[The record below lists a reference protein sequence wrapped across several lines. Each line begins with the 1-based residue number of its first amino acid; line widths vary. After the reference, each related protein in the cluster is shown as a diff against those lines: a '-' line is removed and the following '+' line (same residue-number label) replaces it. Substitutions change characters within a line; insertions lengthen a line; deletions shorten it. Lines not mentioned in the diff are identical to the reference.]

1 MMPENYELYISG
13 FYIVKAYISAPNYI
27 QICLKEADEI
37 GDNKERHEYKTR
49 FVSYIPELKSEE
61 EGFYGVEVTNVSYP
75 VSLIVD
81 KKRGVSLSDR
91 FQVRET
97 KKIGFQDIYKPRSE
111 WDDYTRR
118 GNNLRIIGDHVYAC
132 GTLRKVFRRDDIG
145 EWTDITDPDQHP
157 NLFKRLRF
165 LKERDGKYSNSYAG
179 FADIDGFSEEDIYA
193 GGRHDLWRY
202 DGERWHEIQLPQ
214 YPNIKSVVCAKDGYV
229 YVTGRNGPLVRGRGD
244 EWEILDIPALD
255 YNEMAW
261 FDGKLWL
268 ASDYELGVYE
278 NGEYHRYEFPD
289 DGAVQFSFKGVHAC
303 DEMLISYGLEQLLTF
318 DGEEWVELIGSLSI

>member
-1 MMPENYELYISG
+1 MSPEIYEDFIGG
-13 FYIVKAYISAPNYI
+13 FYIVKAYISAANYI

-49 FVSYIPELKSEE
+49 FVSYIPELLKEDD
-61 EGFYGVEVTNVSYP
+61 GFYYREATNISYP
-75 VSLIVD
+75 SSLIVNEN
-81 KKRGVSLSDR
+81 RVVSLSDR
-91 FQVRET
+91 FQVRDSND
-97 KKIGFQDIYKPRSE
+97 GFQDICKPRSE

-132 GTLRKVFRRDDIG
+132 GDLRKVFRRDDIG
-145 EWTDITDPDQHP
+145 EWTGITDPDQHP

-165 LKERDGKYSNSYAG
+165 LKERDGHYMDSFAG
-179 FADIDGFSEEDIYA
+179 FSDVDGFSEEDIYA
-193 GGRHDLWRY
+193 GGQYDLWRY

-214 YPNIKSVVCAKDGYV
+214 SPYIKTVVCAKDGYV

-278 NGEYHRYEFPD
+278 NGEYRRYAFPD

-318 DGEEWVELIGSLSI
+318 DGEEWVELIGSLSV

>member
-1 MMPENYELYISG
+1 MDSIVYEKIFGG

-27 QICLKEADEI
+27 QICLKEADELDDRKAI
-37 GDNKERHEYKTR
+37 YEYKTR
-49 FVSYIPELKSEE
+49 FASYIPELKKVDG
-61 EGFYGVEVTNVSYP
+61 GFGCLQFENIGYP
-75 VSLIVD
+75 TSLIVD
-81 KKRGVSLSDR
+81 KTGVVSLSDR
-91 FQVRET
+91 FQVRDW
-97 KKIGFQDIYKPRSE
+97 GGDFQDIYKTRSE

-132 GTLRKVFRRDDIG
+132 GTLRKVFRRDEMG
-145 EWTDITDPDQHP
+145 EWTDITDPEKHP
-157 NLFKRLRF
+157 NLFKRLKF

-244 EWEILDIPALD
+244 EWEVLDIPALD

-278 NGEYHRYEFPD
+278 NDEYRRYEFPD

-303 DEMLISYGLEQLLTF
+303 DEVLISYGLEQLLTF
-318 DGEEWVELIGSLSI
+318 DGEEWVELIGSLSV